1 MRAQIADYQI
11 DINGLSTCVCVE
23 GSSRVAGS
31 APHYFPPP
39 EEIQDEEEGG
49 EGGKGG
55 GERVVEGASPVT
67 VSHHLSQSPG
77 LVFVER
83 AGQPTRPLS
92 NLLLYKLPCNDVQK

>member
-1 MRAQIADYQI
+1 M
-11 DINGLSTCVCVE
+11 CVYVE
-23 GSSRVAGS
+23 GSSRVA
-31 APHYFPPP
+31 ATVPHYFPPRD
-39 EEIQDEEEGG
+39 EIQDEEGCA

-55 GERVVEGASPVT
+55 RERVVEGASPVT

-92 NLLLYKLPCNDVQK
+92 NLSYKLPCTDVQK